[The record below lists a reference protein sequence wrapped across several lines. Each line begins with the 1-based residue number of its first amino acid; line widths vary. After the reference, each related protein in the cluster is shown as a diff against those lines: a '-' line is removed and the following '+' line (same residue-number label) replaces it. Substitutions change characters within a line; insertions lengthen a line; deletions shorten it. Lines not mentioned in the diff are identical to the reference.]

1 MVSLTEC
8 KSHKDYIKCERNCPA
23 LNMLSSSGWHN
34 PTQKVPREQEV
45 LQTKRPEVNRLLTS
59 QSRCSQE
66 AHFCLTSRE
75 IQGIVDHPR
84 VRQKQR
90 KHIRALSEEH
100 TVLGLAQSTI

>member
-1 MVSLTEC
+1 
-8 KSHKDYIKCERNCPA
+8 
-23 LNMLSSSGWHN
+23 MLSSSGWHN